1 MAIDWNAYVR
11 NYAPSAKEVGADSLG
26 AGIRDLASG
35 IRERKKFGPERRARQ
50 LKKKIAQEERS
61 TAAQI
66 AKEARFLET
75 SKKEEQRLYDLRLL
89 RQQTEAKRRLTGA
102 FPTTPQELLNPIK
115 NKIYN
120 NSLQTSY
127 SDFKES
133 MFNTDGSFK
142 DPSQWG
148 DLNFIT
154 GGQAYKNLLSAI
166 PSENRSA
173 LEAQDLLNPMNLN
186 SEYQQ
191 MKGFYSSQ
199 ALSDLA
205 MYARRNRLD
214 ADDIRELVSSKPGLN
229 QLLSQVNPQ
238 ELMAAGLGDLAE
250 AQMPKAQPWK
260 EGFVDPLTS
269 FFGWETPGK
278 LARTVITPP
287 VLYAAS
293 KKFGPAIIEKGKDL
307 FSSDEILEKAT
318 KSKNVK
324 KAKAAKGTLSNLVK
338 IIEKHGAVK
347 SAQRILKKRGW
358 KFAARNIGRILL
370 GTAGVG
376 LTGGLL
382 TAAMGAWSAKDAY
395 DIYNDLKEMD
405 LQEQYDQGIKN
416 NLDETIKASKF
427 YQQ

>member
-1 MAIDWNAYVR
+1 MALDFSS
-11 NYAPSAKEVGADSLG
+11 YAKYFAPPATQVGGDALG
-26 AGIRDLASG
+26 VGVRDLVRG
-35 IRERKKFGPERRARQ
+35 VMERKKWGPEREEKEE
-50 LKKKIAQEERS
+50 KK
-61 TAAQI
+61 QI
-66 AKEARFLET
+66 AKEGRADAKQIAREARLLK
-75 SKKEEQRLYDLRLL
+75 SAQDEEQRLYDLRLL
-89 RQQTEAKRRLTGA
+89 REETEAKRRLTGA

-133 MFNTDGSFK
+133 MFHTDGSFK

-154 GGQAYKNLLSAI
+154 GGQAYKNLLNAI

-173 LEAQDLLNPMNLN
+173 LEAQNLLNPMNLN
-186 SEYQQ
+186 AEYQQ
-191 MKGFYSSQ
+191 MKAFYSSQ

-214 ADDIRELVSSKPGLN
+214 ANDIRELVSSKPGLN
-229 QLLSQVNPQ
+229 QLLSQINPQ

-250 AQMPKAQPWK
+250 AQMPKSQPWK
-260 EGFVDPLTS
+260 EGFVDPLTD
-269 FFGWETPGK
+269 FFGYETPGK
-278 LARTVITPP
+278 AFRTAGTGLAA
-287 VLYAAS
+287 Y
-293 KKFGPAIIEKGKDL
+293 KFGPAIIEKGKKFL
-307 FSSDEILEKAT
+307 SSDEILEKAT
-318 KSKNVK
+318 KSKNVT

-347 SAQRILKKRGW
+347 SAQHILKKRGW
-358 KFAARNIGRILL
+358 KFAAKNIVKLL
-370 GTAGVG
+370 GVG
-376 LTGGLL
+376 LTGGAL
-382 TAAMGAWSAKDAY
+382 TLIMAAWSAKDAY

>member
-1 MAIDWNAYVR
+1 MALDFSS
-11 NYAPSAKEVGADSLG
+11 YAKYFAPPATQVGGDALG
-26 AGIRDLASG
+26 AGVRDLVRG
-35 IRERKKFGPERRARQ
+35 VMERKKWGPEREEKEE
-50 LKKKIAQEERS
+50 KK
-61 TAAQI
+61 QI
-66 AKEARFLET
+66 AKEGRADAKQIAREARLLK
-75 SKKEEQRLYDLRLL
+75 SAQDEEQRLYDLRLL
-89 RQQTEAKRRLTGA
+89 REETEAKRRLTGA

-133 MFNTDGSFK
+133 MFHTDGSFK

-154 GGQAYKNLLSAI
+154 GGQAFKNLLNAI

-186 SEYQQ
+186 AEYQQ

-214 ADDIRELVSSKPGLN
+214 ADGIRDLVSSKPGLN
-229 QLLSQVNPQ
+229 QLLSQQNPQ
-238 ELMAAGLGDLAE
+238 ALMQMGLGELAE
-250 AQMPKAQPWK
+250 AQMPKSQPWK
-260 EGFVDPLTS
+260 EGFVDPITN

-287 VLYAAS
+287 VVYGAS
-293 KKFGPAIIEKGKDL
+293 KKFGPAIIEKGKKF

-318 KSKNVK
+318 KSKNVT

-347 SAQRILKKRGW
+347 SAQHILKKRGW
-358 KFAARNIGRILL
+358 KFAAKNIVKLL
-370 GTAGVG
+370 GVG
-376 LTGGLL
+376 LTGGAL
-382 TAAMGAWSAKDAY
+382 TLIMAAWSAKDAY
-395 DIYNDLKEMD
+395 DVYNDLKEMD